1 MKATSPATVYVIS
14 AAGDVVRKIVVSA
27 ATDKGLPDF
36 WIRVAK
42 NKLAVKFRSG
52 CDSAL
57 DLRSCEGTF
66 YTVVDATTGQRLADY
81 QADKDTAGEIACYAP
96 NPDRFFTFA
105 FSDHHLQIVEA
116 AAK

>member
-1 MKATSPATVYVIS
+1 VILVGGLLRPS
-14 AAGDVVRKIVVSA
+14 FDLSRMGHPGIGRPVNRLSRVS
-27 ATDKGLPDF
+27 G
-36 WIRVAK
+36 RY
-42 NKLAVKFRSG
+42 
-52 CDSAL
+52 CDSPL
-57 DLRSCEGTF
+57 GLRPCEGTV